1 MKNEKK
7 GYAVGEVFRHTD
19 GKVYQCVEGG
29 TCKRCAFGTGEY
41 RCAEVCCG
49 PWSRTVDGRMV
60 VFIEVTKPVEG
71 MLYRAENG
79 RMYRLAEGSHW
90 DHRCACDDDN
100 SLSCGAL
107 DMAVFGGS
115 GLRWYWAPVAE
126 DAPVPVEP
134 PKRHLELAVVMVED
148 DEVTFK
154 IVEQTHRCDE
164 FSRQDNSSVFKS
176 ANGFELK
183 SYAKPEWRSVDSTLY
198 CRGNRNDRDNI
209 ELTCTAGEFSQI
221 CEAVA
226 EYNSTDGRGC
236 KSRWP
241 KGGDRYFCVT
251 AIGTIDHLKFAG
263 YQFDRMMQDFGN
275 IFRTKEEAEAA
286 LVRVKQA
293 LKK

>member
-1 MKNEKK
+1 
-7 GYAVGEVFRHTD
+7 
-19 GKVYQCVEGG
+19 
-29 TCKRCAFGTGEY
+29 
-41 RCAEVCCG
+41 
-49 PWSRTVDGRMV
+49 MV

-183 SYAKPEWRSVDSTLY
+183 SYAKP
-198 CRGNRNDRDNI
+198 
-209 ELTCTAGEFSQI
+209 
-221 CEAVA
+221 
-226 EYNSTDGRGC
+226 
-236 KSRWP
+236 
-241 KGGDRYFCVT
+241 
-251 AIGTIDHLKFAG
+251 
-263 YQFDRMMQDFGN
+263 
-275 IFRTKEEAEAA
+275 
-286 LVRVKQA
+286 A